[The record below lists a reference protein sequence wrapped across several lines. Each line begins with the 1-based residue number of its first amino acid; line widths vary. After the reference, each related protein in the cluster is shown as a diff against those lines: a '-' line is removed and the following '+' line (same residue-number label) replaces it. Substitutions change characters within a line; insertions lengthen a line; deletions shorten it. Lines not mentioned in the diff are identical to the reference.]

1 MPRWSIPLVSLALFA
16 LTAAWA
22 PSNDRAPEPV
32 KKSKKVETA
41 IAWKVQPSNVVI
53 FMDGKKLGTAGD
65 LQQTPTTPGMHSVR
79 LVNGEDETEMDVK
92 VNKGH
97 VLTFTF
103 EFTDE

>member
-1 MPRWSIPLVSLALFA
+1 MPRWSIPLLSLALLA

-22 PSNDRAPEPV
+22 PSSGSAPEPV
-32 KKSKKVETA
+32 KKSKRVETA
-41 IAWKVQPSNVVI
+41 IAWKVQPATVVI

-65 LQQTPTTPGMHSVR
+65 VKQTRTSPGMHSVR

-103 EFTDE
+103 EFTDD